1 MSIMSKETLS
11 QAIELAGG
19 QAHLARGIR
28 DRIPSSKI
36 GQVTVWGWLNEA
48 KMEVPPADA
57 VIPICDF
64 LGWRMTPHKLRPDLY
79 PNPTDA
85 LPLDVKVV
93 AGETAQQPMKEAA

>member
-1 MSIMSKETLS
+1 MSKETLA

-28 DRIPSSKI
+28 DRIPGSKI
-36 GQVTVWGWLNEA
+36 GQVHVWGWLNSVQ
-48 KMEVPPADA
+48 MEVPPPET

-64 LGWRMTPHKLRPDLY
+64 LDWRMTPHQLRPDLY

-85 LPLDVKVV
+85 LPVGEIGKVG
-93 AGETAQQPMKEAA
+93 ASDTAQTEPEQKAA